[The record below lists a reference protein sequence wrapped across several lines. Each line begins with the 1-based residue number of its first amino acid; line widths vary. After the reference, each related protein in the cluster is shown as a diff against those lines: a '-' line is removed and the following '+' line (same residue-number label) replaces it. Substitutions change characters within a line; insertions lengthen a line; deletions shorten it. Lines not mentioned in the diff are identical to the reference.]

1 METEVKLSFRDKESL
16 NNVILTDS
24 FRKYCTDL
32 DQAPMLLENNYL
44 DTKDRTVLSRSGSAR
59 VRHVSGGGK
68 DFYEFTVKYGGG
80 SSSGLHRRFEWNI
93 RSDDDHFSIN
103 AFKEKTAIED
113 GDPVEYL
120 DEVFEGLNDDD
131 LIVLCFNSFYRT
143 VYQLKYKNSTVEA
156 CVDSGIIKSQ
166 ISDKTDEIC
175 ELELELITG
184 DEKDLMELKELIMNE
199 NECVPLD
206 KSKFM
211 RTLALAMGNR

>member
-1 METEVKLSFRDKESL
+1 METEVKLSFRDK
-16 NNVILTDS
+16 DS

-80 SSSGLHRRFEWNI
+80 SSSGLHRRFEWNV

-103 AFKEKTAIED
+103 AFKEKASMEA

-120 DEVFEGLNDDD
+120 DEVFKGLNDDD
-131 LIVLCFNSFYRT
+131 LIVLCFNSFNRT

-156 CVDSGIIKSQ
+156 CVDSGISQ